1 MVKVTYSE
9 RGYMRP
15 LCEERGTESVRTN
28 MKKRKMEEEETYR
41 DGVRETWETHSCQMR
56 GD

>member
-1 MVKVTYSE
+1 
-9 RGYMRP
+9 MRP